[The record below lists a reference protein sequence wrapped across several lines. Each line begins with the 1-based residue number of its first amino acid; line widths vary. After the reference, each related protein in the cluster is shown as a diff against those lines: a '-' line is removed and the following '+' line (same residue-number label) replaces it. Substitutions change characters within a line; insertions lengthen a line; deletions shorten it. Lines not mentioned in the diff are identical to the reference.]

1 MALHEHVVE
10 GPARGGTD
18 HLRVE
23 VVPESLELTPEGE
36 AADEGNCGAQQAR
49 RVSVTPVDLS
59 PHSFWEQPRSEREA
73 AFAQLRAE
81 APVTWQAQP
90 ESPLVQTEELTGGY
104 WAVVRHADIR
114 AVSRDAATFCS
125 GRGVMFEDAP
135 QEFLDAAQSF
145 LAMDDPR
152 HAKIRGLVGRAF
164 APRHVRTIE
173 DGIRADART
182 IASELED
189 GATGDFVQRVA
200 KRLPLMTIMRMLG
213 APPDDHE
220 RLVHFADAMVSW
232 NDADFRAGREPI
244 AVIGE
249 AIAVLHEAASAIA
262 AERRESPADDLITA
276 LVQAEVDGDR
286 LSDFDIASF
295 FVLLSVAGNDTTRHT
310 TSHAMRALCV
320 FPDQRAALLEDL
332 PGGIETAVEEF
343 VRWASPVMTF
353 RRTATRDAEVAGQ
366 RVSEGE
372 KVVLF
377 YASGNRDEAAF
388 EAPDRLDVSR
398 HPNHH
403 VGFGGGGPHYC
414 MGAAMARTQLKAIFS
429 ELLTAF
435 PELEVGEPRYLAGNF
450 VDGVSSMAMDAGRRT
465 APVRSARRG

>member
-1 MALHEHVVE
+1 VSDTVSDTI
-10 GPARGGTD
+10 GT
-18 HLRVE
+18 
-23 VVPESLELTPEGE
+23 
-36 AADEGNCGAQQAR
+36 A
-49 RVSVTPVDLS
+49 PVDLS
-59 PHSFWEQPRSEREA
+59 PHIFWEQPRSDREA
-73 AFAQLRAE
+73 AFATLRAK
-81 APVTWQAQP
+81 APVSWQSQP
-90 ESPLVQTEELTGGY
+90 ESPLVPVDELTGGY

-145 LAMDDPR
+145 LAMDDPQ
-152 HAKIRGLVGRAF
+152 HAKIRGLVSKAF

-182 IASELED
+182 IVAQLED
-189 GATGDFVQRVA
+189 GATGDFVECVA

-213 APPDDHE
+213 APESDHE
-220 RLVHFADAMVSW
+220 RLVEHADALVSW
-232 NDADFRAGREPI
+232 NDPEFLAGREPL
-244 AVIGE
+244 VMMGE
-249 AIAVLHEAASAIA
+249 AIGALHEAATAIA
-262 AERRESPADDLITA
+262 AERRRSPAGDLITA
-276 LVQAEVDGDR
+276 LVEAEVDGER

-310 TSHAMRALCV
+310 SSHAMRALSE
-320 FPDQRAALLEDL
+320 FPEQRAALLEDL
-332 PGGIETAVEEF
+332 SSRIEVAVEEF

-366 RVSEGE
+366 PVAEGD

-388 EAPDRLDVSR
+388 DAPDRLDVIR

-414 MGAAMARTQLKAIFS
+414 MGAAMARTQLKALFT
-429 ELLTAF
+429 ELLGAF
-435 PELEVGEPRYLAGNF
+435 PELELGEPRYLAGNF
-450 VDGVSSMAMDAGRRT
+450 VNGISSVPMDAGRR
-465 APVRSARRG
+465 RSAGVV